1 MFETLRILGA
11 PSLYVQGPGAI
22 GRVGDIV
29 ANLGTRALL
38 IADPIVERMLSPR
51 LAELLARV
59 DVAFASAPLIGEV
72 TPANIERLAS
82 EHSADVV
89 IAAGGGK
96 GVDAGKA
103 VSRALGARLVTL
115 PTAASND
122 GPTSRIFIYY
132 DDNHKLLRAERVLR
146 NPDAVIVDTEILAA
160 APRQL
165 LVSGIGDALVKRYE
179 AAQCIGADG
188 PNMFGGRATIAAV
201 SLANVCEQVLRE
213 HAIDA
218 LSVAGSGKPDEAFE
232 KVIEACILL
241 AGLGF
246 EGSGL
251 SIAHAMT
258 RGLSALPATAGALHG
273 HQVAYALM
281 VQFILENR
289 SAAFMAEQ
297 FAFLAAVGLP
307 ASLAELGLS
316 EPSTDDLRSIAT
328 LTHKAPHTRNFERA
342 LSEDDLVE
350 AMLQL
355 ETMRQ
360 RFVD

>member
-1 MFETLRILGA
+1 MPDTMKILGA
-11 PSLYVQGPGAI
+11 PSLYIQGPGAI
-22 GRVGDIV
+22 ERIGDIV
-29 ANLGTRALL
+29 VGLGVRALL
-38 IADPIVERMLSPR
+38 VADPTVERMLAPR
-51 LAELLARV
+51 LAGLLANARV
-59 DVAFASAPLIGEV
+59 TFASVPLSGEV
-72 TPANIERLAS
+72 TPDNIARIAG

-115 PTAASND
+115 PTSASND
-122 GPTSRIFIYY
+122 GPTSRIFILY
-132 DDNHKLLRAERVLR
+132 DDDHKLLSAERMPR
-146 NPDAVIVDTEILAA
+146 NPDAVIVDTQILAG
-160 APRQL
+160 APRHL

-179 AAQCIGADG
+179 AAQCVGAEG

-213 HAIDA
+213 HAVDA
-218 LSVAGSGKPDEAFE
+218 LAVAGSGQSDEAFE

-241 AGLGF
+241 AGMGF

-258 RGLSALPATAGALHG
+258 RGLSALPATAKALHG
-273 HQVAYALM
+273 RQVAYALM
-281 VQFILENR
+281 IQFVLEGR

-297 FAFLAAVGLP
+297 FAFYAAVGLP
-307 ASLAELGLS
+307 ASLAELGLP
-316 EPSTDDLRSIAT
+316 EPSADDLRTIAT
-328 LTHKAPHTRNFERA
+328 LTHKAPHTRNFERS
-342 LSEDDLVE
+342 LSVNDLIE

-355 ETMRQ
+355 ERTSQ
-360 RFVD
+360 RLAG

>member
-1 MFETLRILGA
+1 
-11 PSLYVQGPGAI
+11 
-22 GRVGDIV
+22 
-29 ANLGTRALL
+29 
-38 IADPIVERMLSPR
+38 
-51 LAELLARV
+51 
-59 DVAFASAPLIGEV
+59 
-72 TPANIERLAS
+72 
-82 EHSADVV
+82 
-89 IAAGGGK
+89 
-96 GVDAGKA
+96 
-103 VSRALGARLVTL
+103 
-115 PTAASND
+115 
-122 GPTSRIFIYY
+122 YY
-132 DDNHKLLRAERVLR
+132 DDHHRLLHAERVPR
-146 NPDAVIVDTEILAA
+146 NPDAVIVDTEILAG

-179 AAQCIGADG
+179 AAQCAGAGG
-188 PNMFGGRATIAAV
+188 PNMFGGRATIAAI

-273 HQVAYALM
+273 CQVAYALM

-297 FAFLAAVGLP
+297 FAFHAAVGLP
-307 ASLAELGLS
+307 ACLAELGLS
-316 EPSTDDLRSIAT
+316 EPSVDDLRAIAT
-328 LTHKAPHTRNFERA
+328 LTHKAPHTRNFERP

-355 ETMRQ
+355 ELMRQ